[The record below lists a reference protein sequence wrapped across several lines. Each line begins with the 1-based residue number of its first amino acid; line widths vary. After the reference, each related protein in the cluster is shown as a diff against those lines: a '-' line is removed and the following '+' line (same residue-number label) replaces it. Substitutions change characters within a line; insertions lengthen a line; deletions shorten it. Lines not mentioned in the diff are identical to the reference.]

1 MPKESTQHWLSR
13 NRPPRV
19 QITYDVET
27 GGAMEKRELPL
38 LVGVLADLS
47 HRPAENPLPSLAD
60 RHFVEIDRDNF
71 DEVMAK
77 VAPAV
82 KVNGVTFTFSKIE
95 QFTPVNAVLYA
106 DQPVVSAEA
115 GSDEVTSAQET
126 IHRAHLVNQDPVLRE
141 LFTKR
146 QQLRDL
152 VIKLDGNEPLDAN
165 LLQLLNES
173 SQPGT
178 P

>member
-1 MPKESTQHWLSR
+1 MPKESTQHWLRR

-47 HRPAENPLPSLAD
+47 RRSTGEPLAE

-82 KVNGVTFTFSKIE
+82 KVNNVTFTFSKIE
-95 QFTPVNAVLYA
+95 QFTPVSAVLYA
-106 DQPVVSAEA
+106 DQPVVSTDASPDEKQAAE
-115 GSDEVTSAQET
+115 EV
-126 IHRAHLVNQDPVLRE
+126 IHRAHLVNQDPALRD

-165 LLQLLNES
+165 LLQLLSES
-173 SQPGT
+173 SQPGAS
-178 P
+178 

>member
-1 MPKESTQHWLSR
+1 MPKECTQHWLRR

-47 HRPAENPLPSLAD
+47 RRSTENRLLTLAG

-82 KVNGVTFTFSKIE
+82 EVNKVTFTFSKIE
-95 QFTPVNAVLYA
+95 QFTPVSAVLYA
-106 DQPVVSAEA
+106 DQPVVSTDASFDEKKAAE
-115 GSDEVTSAQET
+115 EV
-126 IHRAHLVNQDPVLRE
+126 IHHAHLVNQDPVLRDF
-141 LFTKR
+141 FTKR
-146 QQLRDL
+146 QLLRDL
-152 VIKLDGNEPLDAN
+152 MIKLDGNESLDAN
-165 LLQLLNES
+165 FLQLLSES
-173 SQPGT
+173 SQPGAS
-178 P
+178 